1 MSSYDPSRLVP
12 LHVRG
17 QDAEIR
23 YPFSEQWIFPNFQFT
38 CYGLLTKWIFTGVP
52 GQAAGSCRV
61 ELETWRL
68 DTSSTIPT
76 IYDRISTTERGI
88 VRVTQDGS
96 IFTYEL
102 TSPVLVAPG
111 DIVGVEIER
120 LCIRS
125 EDFDDVLSFNI
136 SGTGSS
142 YLSYRQEGPE
152 STFYLQPL
160 YSTTEQD
167 FVPLIEAVVGE
178 LMVNVCIRVQHIS

>member
-1 MSSYDPSRLVP
+1 M
-12 LHVRG
+12 
-17 QDAEIR
+17 
-23 YPFSEQWIFPNFQFT
+23 
-38 CYGLLTKWIFTGVP
+38 KWIFTGVP
-52 GQAAGSCRV
+52 GRAAASCRV

-68 DTSSTIPT
+68 DTYRTIPT
-76 IYDRISTTERGI
+76 IYERVSTTESGI
-88 VRVTQDGS
+88 VTVTQDGP
-96 IFTYEL
+96 IFIYEL
-102 TSPVLVAPG
+102 ASPVLVEPG

-120 LCIRS
+120 LCIQS
-125 EDFDDVLSFNI
+125 EDYDNVLSFNI

-178 LMVNVCIRVQHIS
+178 LMVNVCISTAYKLIIGTVISCAEG